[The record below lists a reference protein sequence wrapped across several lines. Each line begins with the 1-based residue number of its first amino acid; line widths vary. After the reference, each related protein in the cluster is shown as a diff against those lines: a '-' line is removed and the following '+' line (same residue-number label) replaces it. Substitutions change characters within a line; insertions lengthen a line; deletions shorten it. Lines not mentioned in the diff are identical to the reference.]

1 MGLRMGR
8 WVSIVALL
16 VTLAGAG
23 EPVASSRRVSYDAD
37 GLPAK
42 QVIADLSQRLN
53 RAINVG
59 WNEDPW
65 LKQPLT
71 LHLDKAC
78 PRDVVAELCR
88 VSERTMQR
96 SGAWSMWLQQRY
108 QPERWID
115 QRVVGDWQ
123 VRLRQV
129 SFSYRADLRPGGAEP
144 AKIDRNLTIDW
155 LLLPPDDLSTMALLD
170 AQPQPLKYSDGTV
183 VPVADQ
189 RLWVSPSEGYLQLSL
204 RLPEPPAGDTLS
216 IAELGLSLT
225 IAPVTE
231 RQVQLDLPTGDQPSA
246 PVEVDGW
253 QYTLQRR
260 ASQRLVVTARPIAGR
275 GDPAER
281 PAQPDEGRSSPVA
294 RAMAEQRRARQR
306 AAEGRLLGP
315 AGEPLLT
322 ATNSEPIS
330 GRQES
335 PQAMRLTIWP
345 LDQDRERDRAPAPE
359 PTRLLLWSLDLGQPG
374 PAEELRWQ
382 NLPLPPRTLG
392 ETP

>member
-1 MGLRMGR
+1 M
-8 WVSIVALL
+8 
-16 VTLAGAG
+16 
-23 EPVASSRRVSYDAD
+23 
-37 GLPAK
+37 
-42 QVIADLSQRLN
+42 
-53 RAINVG
+53 
-59 WNEDPW
+59 
-65 LKQPLT
+65 
-71 LHLDKAC
+71 
-78 PRDVVAELCR
+78 
-88 VSERTMQR
+88 
-96 SGAWSMWLQQRY
+96 
-108 QPERWID
+108 
-115 QRVVGDWQ
+115 
-123 VRLRQV
+123 
-129 SFSYRADLRPGGAEP
+129 
-144 AKIDRNLTIDW
+144 
-155 LLLPPDDLSTMALLD
+155 
-170 AQPQPLKYSDGTV
+170 
-183 VPVADQ
+183 
-189 RLWVSPSEGYLQLSL
+189 
-204 RLPEPPAGDTLS
+204 
-216 IAELGLSLT
+216 
-225 IAPVTE
+225 
-231 RQVQLDLPTGDQPSA
+231 QLDLPTGDQPSA